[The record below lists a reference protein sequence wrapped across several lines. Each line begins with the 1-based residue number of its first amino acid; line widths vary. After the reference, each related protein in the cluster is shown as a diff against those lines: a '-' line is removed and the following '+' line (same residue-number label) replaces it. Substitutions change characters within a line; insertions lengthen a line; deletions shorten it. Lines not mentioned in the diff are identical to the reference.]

1 MISSQLK
8 RSREV
13 DSPRANK
20 GECKNKGTKC
30 THPLEDGVFGVHH
43 SGRVLGRRPARGGR
57 VGPRRRRGLGRR
69 DPGMGGV
76 LFIIIG
82 LRRPRSAARS
92 GFRLTSSHFH
102 LQHNLRLITFTYSLG
117 AAERENLLYIY
128 IFLTLAQVTSQ
139 LKSMFMSVWNYILYQ
154 PWFYKEVKMS

>member
-8 RSREV
+8 RSLEV
-13 DSPRANK
+13 DSPRAQTK
-20 GECKNKGTKC
+20 EQKNKGG
-30 THPLEDGVFGVHH
+30 THPLEDGVFGLHNP
-43 SGRVLGRRPARGGR
+43 GRVLGRRPARGGGR
-57 VGPRRRRGLGRR
+57 GVGPRRRGLGRR

-117 AAERENLLYIY
+117 AAARER
-128 IFLTLAQVTSQ
+128 IF
-139 LKSMFMSVWNYILYQ
+139 F
-154 PWFYKEVKMS
+154 